1 MLCFLYTETFLH
13 IVGFAHRKQQHVVGL
28 LHTETVT
35 QTVFIT
41 CFDGITQHM
50 KKKQSPEGFG
60 RDAVLKYF
68 TKNKAPFY

>member
-35 QTVFIT
+35 QTVFVT
-41 CFDGITQHM
+41 CFDGITRHM
-50 KKKQSPEGFG
+50 KKKHEGFG
-60 RDAVLKYF
+60 RDAVLKDF